1 MAYTKE
7 DLFYLGVTD
16 LQSARKKIVDISLFD
31 NIDNIKL
38 SDKTKK
44 DIEFTKE
51 IYIDYLKDLEEFK
64 ETDREKILKAL
75 MNTETIDNHSL
86 EREDINLLRDY
97 YENHHSTA
105 IRYLIKKLMN
115 ENQPLNENII
125 KKAHEIL
132 MRGTSNESI
141 VCSGYRDNNKYFVG
155 YVEDGQKIINFLPI
169 CHEEI
174 KEAMQAFINYYEST
188 ITEEFDLLAKPFII
202 HGLLATMQVF
212 EDGNTR
218 LARTLQH
225 IKLQTLTNELFTH
238 EYNLS
243 PFNLPAIYFSKNYI
257 PFRYEYRKLIE
268 DLALIHDDDEWNKW
282 IEFNLYRMQERI
294 FATDNSL
301 ILLKRK
307 K

>member
-105 IRYLIKKLMN
+105 IRYLTKKLMN

-141 VCSGYRDNNKYFVG
+141 VYSGYRDNNKYYVG

-202 HGLLATMQVF
+202 HGLLATMQV
-212 EDGNTR
+212 
-218 LARTLQH
+218 
-225 IKLQTLTNELFTH
+225 
-238 EYNLS
+238 
-243 PFNLPAIYFSKNYI
+243 
-257 PFRYEYRKLIE
+257 
-268 DLALIHDDDEWNKW
+268 
-282 IEFNLYRMQERI
+282 
-294 FATDNSL
+294 
-301 ILLKRK
+301 LKMEIQD
-307 K
+307 

>member
-1 MAYTKE
+1 
-7 DLFYLGVTD
+7 
-16 LQSARKKIVDISLFD
+16 
-31 NIDNIKL
+31 
-38 SDKTKK
+38 
-44 DIEFTKE
+44 
-51 IYIDYLKDLEEFK
+51 
-64 ETDREKILKAL
+64 

-105 IRYLIKKLMN
+105 IRYLTKKLMN

-202 HGLLATMQVF
+202 HGLLATMQV
-212 EDGNTR
+212 
-218 LARTLQH
+218 
-225 IKLQTLTNELFTH
+225 
-238 EYNLS
+238 
-243 PFNLPAIYFSKNYI
+243 
-257 PFRYEYRKLIE
+257 
-268 DLALIHDDDEWNKW
+268 
-282 IEFNLYRMQERI
+282 
-294 FATDNSL
+294 
-301 ILLKRK
+301 LKMEIQD
-307 K
+307 

>member
-86 EREDINLLRDY
+86 ERENINLLRDY

-105 IRYLIKKLMN
+105 IRYLTKKLMN

-188 ITEEFDLLAKPFII
+188 ITEEFDL
-202 HGLLATMQVF
+202 
-212 EDGNTR
+212 
-218 LARTLQH
+218 
-225 IKLQTLTNELFTH
+225 
-238 EYNLS
+238 
-243 PFNLPAIYFSKNYI
+243 PAIYFSKNYI

-268 DLALIHDDDEWNKW
+268 DLALIHGDDEWNKW

>member
-1 MAYTKE
+1 
-7 DLFYLGVTD
+7 
-16 LQSARKKIVDISLFD
+16 
-31 NIDNIKL
+31 
-38 SDKTKK
+38 
-44 DIEFTKE
+44 
-51 IYIDYLKDLEEFK
+51 
-64 ETDREKILKAL
+64 

-105 IRYLIKKLMN
+105 IRYLAKKLMN
-115 ENQPLNENII
+115 E
-125 KKAHEIL
+125 KL

-141 VCSGYRDNNKYFVG
+141 VYSGYRDNNKYFVG

-243 PFNLPAIYFSKNYI
+243 PFNLPAI
-257 PFRYEYRKLIE
+257 
-268 DLALIHDDDEWNKW
+268 
-282 IEFNLYRMQERI
+282 
-294 FATDNSL
+294 
-301 ILLKRK
+301 
-307 K
+307 

>member
-86 EREDINLLRDY
+86 EREDISLLRDY

-105 IRYLIKKLMN
+105 IRYLAKKLMN
-115 ENQPLNENII
+115 ENQSLNENII

-132 MRGTSNESI
+132 MQEH
-141 VCSGYRDNNKYFVG
+141 
-155 YVEDGQKIINFLPI
+155 L
-169 CHEEI
+169 
-174 KEAMQAFINYYEST
+174 M
-188 ITEEFDLLAKPFII
+188 
-202 HGLLATMQVF
+202 
-212 EDGNTR
+212 
-218 LARTLQH
+218 
-225 IKLQTLTNELFTH
+225 
-238 EYNLS
+238 NL
-243 PFNLPAIYFSKNYI
+243 
-257 PFRYEYRKLIE
+257 
-268 DLALIHDDDEWNKW
+268 
-282 IEFNLYRMQERI
+282 
-294 FATDNSL
+294 
-301 ILLKRK
+301 
-307 K
+307 